1 MKAARDNTKWTNREI
16 EADSV
21 GYRAAQ
27 EAYKADQD
35 RRIRELE
42 DALATKA
49 GAKRCAV
56 VWVLEQFAQWMMAV
70 RSYHDERLLVG
81 PETESARRCR
91 PQHPEEGGSED
102 LRCLDA
108 HPGEVSQTK
117 KTNRRPHSETISRTH
132 ALDLR
137 HFRRVQGLVEATR
150 RER

>member
-49 GAKRCAV
+49 GAKR
-56 VWVLEQFAQWMMAV
+56 
-70 RSYHDERLLVG
+70 
-81 PETESARRCR
+81 
-91 PQHPEEGGSED
+91 
-102 LRCLDA
+102 
-108 HPGEVSQTK
+108 
-117 KTNRRPHSETISRTH
+117 
-132 ALDLR
+132 
-137 HFRRVQGLVEATR
+137 
-150 RER
+150 

>member
-1 MKAARDNTKWTNREI
+1 MKAARDKTKWTNREI

-56 VWVLEQFAQWMMAV
+56 VWVLGAGCGGW
-70 RSYHDERLLVG
+70 RPWPRG
-81 PETESARRCR
+81 RR
-91 PQHPEEGGSED
+91 
-102 LRCLDA
+102 
-108 HPGEVSQTK
+108 
-117 KTNRRPHSETISRTH
+117 
-132 ALDLR
+132 
-137 HFRRVQGLVEATR
+137 
-150 RER
+150 